1 MDMMSSNVG
10 DLQLVSNQQIIEP
23 VRKWTEAH
31 SVRGKDDVGE
41 DRRVRRTRKRLH
53 QALID
58 LVLEKGYHQV
68 TVQDLTDRADVGRST
83 FYLHYG
89 TKDDLLVGL
98 LDRLVDDIGG
108 DLDMEPSGAFPGGFS
123 ALAVFRHVA
132 ANAHIFKALIGNG
145 GIDLVERAALD
156 LFTQRARSVLDPSDG
171 SEIPDEIRAAFL
183 AGSLMALVAWWVE
196 NDLSHPPET
205 MASAFNEMTSRR

>member
-1 MDMMSSNVG
+1 
-10 DLQLVSNQQIIEP
+10 
-23 VRKWTEAH
+23 
-31 SVRGKDDVGE
+31 VGE
-41 DRRVRRTRKRLH
+41 DRRVRRTRERLH

-58 LVLEKGYHQV
+58 LILEKGYHQV
-68 TVQDLTDRADVGRST
+68 TVQNLTERADVGRST
-83 FYLHYG
+83 FYSHYE

-98 LDRLVDDIGG
+98 LDRLVEDIDV
-108 DLDMEPSGAFPGGFS
+108 DLDTEPNGGFPGGFS

-156 LFTQRARSVLDPSDG
+156 LLTERARSALGPAEG
-171 SEIPDEIRAAFL
+171 TRIPDDIRAAFL

-196 NDLSHPPET
+196 NDLSHPPES
-205 MASAFNEMTSRR
+205 MASAFNEMTSLR